1 MTPLESA
8 EKALEIHDQGRL
20 ILESLVKIETER
32 KKVLNQIR
40 KYKSS
45 PKNKDESIRQAEA
58 TLFIL
63 NRKRFEAQHNYHK
76 YVVKAG
82 TIV

>member
-20 ILESLVKIETER
+20 ILEALVKIETER
-32 KKVLNQIR
+32 KKFLNQIR

-45 PKNKDESIRQAEA
+45 PKNKDQAIQQAEA
-58 TLFIL
+58 SLFVL
-63 NRKRFEAQHNYHK
+63 NRKRFEAQHNYHQ